1 MEGRDFGPP
10 PHLLSERG
18 ALVHRAASRIASTG
32 HASVQHRGHFQTG
45 KYYSSH
51 LPMAPHS
58 GGGLMG
64 NSSASFMGTFLTSS
78 LGSPASHS
86 SGPPTSPSSP
96 SFRGGTHSN
105 ASQIWFPHS
114 HDAPGY
120 PRFSGSLAHTFLPMS
135 HLDHHGNSSVLYG
148 QHPFYDA
155 QKENF
160 YLRGLPSQQPLI
172 SANHSLSSVTRTTS
186 GQPLRSCSR
195 EHKSLKEAT
204 VERLSVGGT
213 KDKERGGGKQEAK
226 DRERHKQQQPQP
238 IGHSLEE
245 ESRAL
250 VRHKAALAGECRE
263 PLESRAKQ
271 LSACLLSS
279 KTPGG
284 EPPLGRHPGA
294 TGAIRCSKEAISRE
308 MRISEPPAD
317 CLQRAPVLQHS
328 VPYPMPPSVGSAA
341 NPGGFHCL
349 PLHPSHSHHPP
360 HPPYHS
366 EFYSPPPPAPLANP
380 VVQEK
385 ALEPKL
391 TGPTFVP
398 SVGHQDNKAGRPFQ
412 LGNPDCRRGGDA
424 GSIKDKVAEKG
435 GSEGA
440 GGGSEG
446 AGSWPRRP
454 HWQQQVYP
462 KADKAPAW
470 PHPHLQQQPHLAPSG
485 HLGPRP
491 RSSDCLGGTDM
502 DSFRA
507 SLPQGALGAPPYR
520 DCSHMGPS
528 PGVQSGEAKG
538 VASRSEGI
546 GSGCLL
552 QRDSQKVARICHQQ
566 QARSAQEA
574 AAPEPGR
581 DGKQKLEM
589 VALGYGGGQQQPVPP
604 WAVRAHHMQAEE
616 ERRKAYLE
624 SLASI
629 RASRTL
635 GQQPQQQLGG
645 IGPSASPRGPQGEVS
660 AIRSL
665 LKYSSQHQP
674 HLLPQ
679 RTPFGGLGC
688 LKSGTVGASCPPQG
702 SKQTLPSKKGLAP
715 NGDRVDCGDGRGR
728 EARDTPH
735 REGEVRQ
742 PPVGI
747 AVAVARHSEPPCHPL
762 DGPSGHNRHGRAM
775 PATKDGPRS
784 GCSLEP
790 DVEESRKRMCDE
802 QLGQP
807 CMEREQEL
815 LIRDNKKRVE
825 FASIHP
831 SSSCHGDLTSHIMVP
846 GGSSLQSS
854 QIGTDPSAHHP
865 SHHHWMPQTG
875 SPSLWM
881 AGHSYGIGHSAL
893 HQGLPP
899 GFSTPLPSTLQ
910 PVLPLA
916 QDPSTPLVVLPG
928 EPAVHPSAHH
938 LDVIEQPGLWPPV
951 YSACGAPSHIQ
962 HTAVYSRSQFLRQ
975 QELYALQQQQQQQ
988 QRAAQAMELQH
999 RSNHVQTQKKAEDA
1013 PEGLDMLVL
1022 EPPRPPKPFSVVP
1035 SHRKSSSPGACT
1047 ARLSPC
1053 CRPPSLRPPS
1063 TKSTPCPAPSPAAAA
1078 PHSPALSPALLRMSK
1093 QAERQDMR
1101 AEGQPPQDYPQSLEP
1116 DLPPGYTYPAI
1127 VIGYR
1132 GGPSPH
1138 EVPLAEPAD
1147 LEAVQVEP
1155 LDPAPPPAST
1165 LAEEAER
1172 ATAAGVDLERQE
1184 AQADQPGEVEVSA
1197 MPQPEPDELFK
1208 GCHLAEGVVHEELTA
1223 LDKAQSGTPY
1233 QEAEDMQMDPSEN
1246 AATQEGIEEGWQVVS
1261 YGHADPDHC
1270 AEGCMLGESRAV
1282 SPDLGCISACA
1293 PPSPVTESPQAS
1305 FLNCWSLE
1313 LLIAAAFCA
1322 GGDTPPPAPV
1332 ALPCPRSRGMELL
1345 SELADLES
1353 WRWDRDSH
1361 EEYPPT
1367 SGLHSLATLATA
1379 RALEAVPQGDVE
1391 AGAEHPCPARRT
1403 INLRRKCTWT
1413 PRHEPVC
1420 PVKGAM
1426 ETMGAQEL
1434 AMRVRLAELQRRY
1447 KEKQRELVK
1456 LQRKQEHHIEEIPRS
1471 PARRGP
1477 GRPRKRK
1484 STLGTGPQALTETP
1498 RNIRSL
1504 GVGLSPQPEIL
1515 IGCGE
1520 MHLKKKKLSNQSFE
1534 RLGATQ
1540 IKARCCKPGARAA
1553 TLSSK
1558 LIHGVSQQK
1567 QKTKASQGGS
1577 LALGRRLALEGHPP
1591 VIGGDSTARSSNDSD
1606 EHSDT
1611 EEDEEDG
1618 SYDSEDAD
1626 DVLHPRDGSA
1636 SLVVTGPSPSSI
1648 VKLEANQKAKNKKER
1663 QGLSGSLSLSCVE
1676 GQVKVKK
1683 KVPSRQMPLAPPRK
1697 PAEDKEEGRPRRVR
1711 GPRPRH
1717 QQAMWGKRGDR
1728 GLPAVIS
1735 ERLKRAT
1742 RKSVTQQV
1750 PTRKFKG
1757 RAVSRLLE
1765 SFAANEGFQ
1774 MDEDSSFSDGG
1785 EDGSHSRHMCHVT
1798 RSTPALPNCVLTKEL
1813 LVDGLKVLI
1822 SEDELLYAARI
1833 HTLELTDIY
1842 SITIDGERRSRQK
1855 IYSLEQ
1861 LLQEAVLDVQPG
1873 SEAVLTSGQRVC
1885 AYWSERSRCLY
1896 PGYVSRGGT
1905 CEDGKAGGVMVEFDD
1920 GDRGRISLPN
1930 IRLLPPDYQIHSPAS
1945 IEPPTLVV
1953 CAGQRGRRSSTLE
1966 KAPLSHMTSEKP
1978 SKMETVKESKAITK
1992 AKPGRPKGSTTKN
2005 SLVTRMNKTAN
2016 PMLSWPA
2023 DLVPKKKAI
2032 NSLFQVNGSPRK
2044 PFKRK
2049 EVEAFSLSSSTA
2061 APAKGIFRSSFAVD
2075 SFSSIANG
2083 YSSFGNQQ
2091 SVMSVSSRSSLCGR
2105 GRRPG
2110 EGGGMQGRKAEFLVK
2125 LDHEGVT
2132 SPKTKNSK
2140 ALLLRGSTG
2149 HGGQLNKGFDT
2160 KGVAAMAQTI
2170 GYSHPAL
2177 LIKDNKKADGTRADL
2192 LLKGVSH
2199 LQKPT
2204 PSLVLAD
2211 YADFGMNCHSDCP
2224 SSYSDMDEE
2233 EDDDERGAPM
2243 VTASGGLR
2251 TAGSFLS
2258 RLSVSSSSSGSSS
2271 SSSSG
2276 SLSSS
2281 SLCSSDNDSSY
2292 SSEDEEGSALL
2303 LQGCLSSHRP
2313 LLQPP
2318 EPASGPTQGSF
2329 VAKTMTVAGTKGK
2342 NDNSASS
2349 KPLKRKECPGPA
2361 PKNPKDLAKRQKFP
2375 EVNNQPKVS
2384 AFLPAR
2390 QLWKWSGNP
2399 TQRRGMKGKARKL
2412 FYKAVVRGRETVC
2425 IGDCAVFLSAG
2436 RPHLPYVGRIES
2448 FWESWSS
2455 SMVVKVKWFYHPEE
2469 TKLGKQ
2475 HRDGKHALYQ
2485 SSHEDEND
2493 VQTIS
2498 HKCQVVSREEYEQL
2512 SRIRKPTGS
2521 SQDLYY
2527 LAGTYDPASGQLFT
2541 AEGLPIL
2548 C

>member
-78 LGSPASHS
+78 LSSPASHS

-120 PRFSGSLAHTFLPMS
+120 ARFSGSLAHTFLPMS

-204 VERLSVGGT
+204 AERLSVGGT

-238 IGHSLEE
+238 NGHSLEE
-245 ESRAL
+245 ETAL
-250 VRHKAALAGECRE
+250 VRHKAVLAGECRE

-294 TGAIRCSKEAISRE
+294 AGATRCSKEAISRE

-380 VVQEK
+380 IVQEK
-385 ALEPKL
+385 ALQPKL

-398 SVGHQDNKAGRPFQ
+398 SVGHQDNRAGRPFQ
-412 LGNPDCRRGGDA
+412 LGNPDCRRAGDA
-424 GSIKDKVAEKG
+424 GGIKDKVVEKG
-435 GSEGA
+435 GGEGA

-507 SLPQGALGAPPYR
+507 SLPQGALGASPFR

-538 VASRSEGI
+538 VASRSEGV
-546 GSGCLL
+546 GGGCAL
-552 QRDSQKVARICHQQ
+552 QRDGQKVARICHQQ

-589 VALGYGGGQQQPVPP
+589 VALGYVGGQQQPVPP

-688 LKSGTVGASCPPQG
+688 LKSGTVGAGCPPQG

-728 EARDTPH
+728 EARDTSH

-775 PATKDGPRS
+775 PATKDGPRT

-790 DVEESRKRMCDE
+790 DVEEGRKRMCDE
-802 QLGQP
+802 QLSQP

-846 GGSSLQSS
+846 GGTSLQSS

-910 PVLPLA
+910 PVLPLT
-916 QDPSTPLVVLPG
+916 QDTSTPLVVLPG

-988 QRAAQAMELQH
+988 QQRAAHAMELQH
-999 RSNHVQTQKKAEDA
+999 RSNHVQMQKKAEDA
-1013 PEGLDMLVL
+1013 PEGLDMLVP

-1035 SHRKSSSPGACT
+1035 SHRKTGSSGSCT

-1053 CRPPSLRPPS
+1053 CRSPSLRSPN
-1063 TKSTPCPAPSPAAAA
+1063 TKGTPCPAPSPAAAA
-1078 PHSPALSPALLRMSK
+1078 PHSPALSPALLRMPK

-1101 AEGQPPQDYPQSLEP
+1101 VEGQPPQDYPQSLEP
-1116 DLPPGYTYPAI
+1116 
-1127 VIGYR
+1127 
-1132 GGPSPH
+1132 
-1138 EVPLAEPAD
+1138 
-1147 LEAVQVEP
+1147 
-1155 LDPAPPPAST
+1155 
-1165 LAEEAER
+1165 
-1172 ATAAGVDLERQE
+1172 
-1184 AQADQPGEVEVSA
+1184 
-1197 MPQPEPDELFK
+1197 
-1208 GCHLAEGVVHEELTA
+1208 
-1223 LDKAQSGTPY
+1223 
-1233 QEAEDMQMDPSEN
+1233 
-1246 AATQEGIEEGWQVVS
+1246 
-1261 YGHADPDHC
+1261 
-1270 AEGCMLGESRAV
+1270 
-1282 SPDLGCISACA
+1282 
-1293 PPSPVTESPQAS
+1293 
-1305 FLNCWSLE
+1305 
-1313 LLIAAAFCA
+1313 
-1322 GGDTPPPAPV
+1322 
-1332 ALPCPRSRGMELL
+1332 
-1345 SELADLES
+1345 
-1353 WRWDRDSH
+1353 
-1361 EEYPPT
+1361 
-1367 SGLHSLATLATA
+1367 
-1379 RALEAVPQGDVE
+1379 
-1391 AGAEHPCPARRT
+1391 
-1403 INLRRKCTWT
+1403 
-1413 PRHEPVC
+1413 
-1420 PVKGAM
+1420 
-1426 ETMGAQEL
+1426 
-1434 AMRVRLAELQRRY
+1434 
-1447 KEKQRELVK
+1447 
-1456 LQRKQEHHIEEIPRS
+1456 
-1471 PARRGP
+1471 
-1477 GRPRKRK
+1477 
-1484 STLGTGPQALTETP
+1484 
-1498 RNIRSL
+1498 
-1504 GVGLSPQPEIL
+1504 
-1515 IGCGE
+1515 
-1520 MHLKKKKLSNQSFE
+1520 
-1534 RLGATQ
+1534 
-1540 IKARCCKPGARAA
+1540 
-1553 TLSSK
+1553 
-1558 LIHGVSQQK
+1558 
-1567 QKTKASQGGS
+1567 
-1577 LALGRRLALEGHPP
+1577 
-1591 VIGGDSTARSSNDSD
+1591 
-1606 EHSDT
+1606 
-1611 EEDEEDG
+1611 EEDEEEG

-1683 KVPSRQMPLAPPRK
+1683 KVPSRPMPLARPRK

-1711 GPRPRH
+1711 GPSPRH
-1717 QQAMWGKRGDR
+1717 QQAMWGMRGDR
-1728 GLPAVIS
+1728 RSPAVIS

-1750 PTRKFKG
+1750 PTRKSKG

-1785 EDGSHSRHMCHVT
+1785 EDGSQPGHMCHVT
-1798 RSTPALPNCVLTKEL
+1798 RSTPALPSCILTKEL
-1813 LVDGLKVLI
+1813 LMDGLKVLI

-1873 SEAVLTSGQRVC
+1873 SEALLTSGQRVC

-1905 CEDGKAGGVMVEFDD
+1905 YEDGKAGGVMVEFDD

-1945 IEPPTLVV
+1945 VEPPTLVA

-1978 SKMETVKESKAITK
+1978 SKMVNVKECKAITK

-2016 PMLSWPA
+2016 PMLSWPV

-2032 NSLFQVNGSPRK
+2032 NNLFQVNGSPRK

-2049 EVEAFSLSSSTA
+2049 EVEAFSLSSPTV

-2083 YSSFGNQQ
+2083 YSSFGNQP

-2149 HGGQLNKGFDT
+2149 HGSQLDKGFDT

-2177 LIKDNKKADGTRADL
+2177 LIKDNNKADGTRADL

-2233 EDDDERGAPM
+2233 EDDDDERGAPM
-2243 VTASGGLR
+2243 ATASGGLR

-2258 RLSVSSSSSGSSS
+2258 RLSVSSSSGSSS

-2329 VAKTMTVAGTKGK
+2329 VAKTMTVPGTKAE

-2349 KPLKRKECPGPA
+2349 KPLKRKQCPGSA
-2361 PKNPKDLAKRQKFP
+2361 PKSPKDLAKRQKFQA
-2375 EVNNQPKVS
+2375 VNNQPKVS

-2475 HRDGKHALYQ
+2475 QRDGKHALYQ

-2512 SRIRKPTGS
+2512 SRIRKPIGN
-2521 SQDLYY
+2521 SQELYY
-2527 LAGTYDPASGQLFT
+2527 LAGTYDPANGQLFT

>member
-78 LGSPASHS
+78 LSSPASHS

-120 PRFSGSLAHTFLPMS
+120 ARFSGSLAHTFLPMS

-204 VERLSVGGT
+204 AERLSVGGT

-226 DRERHKQQQPQP
+226 DRD
-238 IGHSLEE
+238 LEE
-245 ESRAL
+245 ETAL
-250 VRHKAALAGECRE
+250 VRHKAVLAGECRE

-294 TGAIRCSKEAISRE
+294 AGATRCSKEAISRE

-349 PLHPSHSHHPP
+349 PL
-360 HPPYHS
+360 
-366 EFYSPPPPAPLANP
+366 PPPPAPLANP
-380 VVQEK
+380 IVQEK
-385 ALEPKL
+385 ALQPKL

-398 SVGHQDNKAGRPFQ
+398 SVGHQDNRAGRPFQ
-412 LGNPDCRRGGDA
+412 LGNPDCRRAGDA
-424 GSIKDKVAEKG
+424 GGIKDKVVEKG
-435 GSEGA
+435 GGEGA

-446 AGSWPRRP
+446 
-454 HWQQQVYP
+454 
-462 KADKAPAW
+462 
-470 PHPHLQQQPHLAPSG
+470 PHLAPSG

-507 SLPQGALGAPPYR
+507 SLPQGALGASPFR

-538 VASRSEGI
+538 VASRSEGV
-546 GSGCLL
+546 GGGCAL
-552 QRDSQKVARICHQQ
+552 QRDGQKVARICHQQ

-589 VALGYGGGQQQPVPP
+589 VALGYVGGQQQPVPP

-624 SLASI
+624 SL
-629 RASRTL
+629 
-635 GQQPQQQLGG
+635 QLGG

-688 LKSGTVGASCPPQG
+688 LKSGTVGAGCPPQG

-728 EARDTPH
+728 EARDTSH

-775 PATKDGPRS
+775 PATKDGPRT

-790 DVEESRKRMCDE
+790 DVEEGRKRMCDE
-802 QLGQP
+802 QLSQ
-807 CMEREQEL
+807 
-815 LIRDNKKRVE
+815 DNKKRVE

-846 GGSSLQSS
+846 GGTSLQSS

-910 PVLPLA
+910 PVLPLT
-916 QDPSTPLVVLPG
+916 QDTSTPLVVLPG

-988 QRAAQAMELQH
+988 QQR
-999 RSNHVQTQKKAEDA
+999 KAEDA
-1013 PEGLDMLVL
+1013 PEGLDMLVP

-1035 SHRKSSSPGACT
+1035 SHRKTGSSGSCT

-1053 CRPPSLRPPS
+1053 CRSPSLRSPN
-1063 TKSTPCPAPSPAAAA
+1063 TKGTPCPAPSPAAAA
-1078 PHSPALSPALLRMSK
+1078 PHSPALSPALLRMPK

-1101 AEGQPPQDYPQSLEP
+1101 VEGQPPQDYPQSLEP
-1116 DLPPGYTYPAI
+1116 GKDTATVLRRN
-1127 VIGYR
+1127 VIQIEDMRRLTLHRVSHRRGYR
-1132 GGPSPH
+1132 FH
-1138 EVPLAEPAD
+1138 
-1147 LEAVQVEP
+1147 
-1155 LDPAPPPAST
+1155 
-1165 LAEEAER
+1165 
-1172 ATAAGVDLERQE
+1172 
-1184 AQADQPGEVEVSA
+1184 
-1197 MPQPEPDELFK
+1197 
-1208 GCHLAEGVVHEELTA
+1208 
-1223 LDKAQSGTPY
+1223 
-1233 QEAEDMQMDPSEN
+1233 
-1246 AATQEGIEEGWQVVS
+1246 
-1261 YGHADPDHC
+1261 
-1270 AEGCMLGESRAV
+1270 
-1282 SPDLGCISACA
+1282 
-1293 PPSPVTESPQAS
+1293 
-1305 FLNCWSLE
+1305 
-1313 LLIAAAFCA
+1313 
-1322 GGDTPPPAPV
+1322 DTPPPKAAPV
-1332 ALPCPRSRGMELL
+1332 RLPLARVNHLPRG
-1345 SELADLES
+1345 
-1353 WRWDRDSH
+1353 
-1361 EEYPPT
+1361 
-1367 SGLHSLATLATA
+1367 
-1379 RALEAVPQGDVE
+1379 
-1391 AGAEHPCPARRT
+1391 
-1403 INLRRKCTWT
+1403 
-1413 PRHEPVC
+1413 
-1420 PVKGAM
+1420 
-1426 ETMGAQEL
+1426 
-1434 AMRVRLAELQRRY
+1434 
-1447 KEKQRELVK
+1447 
-1456 LQRKQEHHIEEIPRS
+1456 
-1471 PARRGP
+1471 GP
-1477 GRPRKRK
+1477 
-1484 STLGTGPQALTETP
+1484 
-1498 RNIRSL
+1498 
-1504 GVGLSPQPEIL
+1504 
-1515 IGCGE
+1515 
-1520 MHLKKKKLSNQSFE
+1520 LK
-1534 RLGATQ
+1534 
-1540 IKARCCKPGARAA
+1540 
-1553 TLSSK
+1553 
-1558 LIHGVSQQK
+1558 
-1567 QKTKASQGGS
+1567 
-1577 LALGRRLALEGHPP
+1577 
-1591 VIGGDSTARSSNDSD
+1591 
-1606 EHSDT
+1606 
-1611 EEDEEDG
+1611 EDEEEG

-1663 QGLSGSLSLSCVE
+1663 QGLSGKAARWSLHTS
-1676 GQVKVKK
+1676 VKVKK
-1683 KVPSRQMPLAPPRK
+1683 KVPSRPMPLARPRK

-1711 GPRPRH
+1711 GPSPRH
-1717 QQAMWGKRGDR
+1717 QQAMWGMRGDR
-1728 GLPAVIS
+1728 RSPAVIS

-1750 PTRKFKG
+1750 LSPKHNPASQTVSDMMKQTSSHFIQSKG

-1785 EDGSHSRHMCHVT
+1785 EDGSQASSHPLDCVCVCVCVCSA
-1798 RSTPALPNCVLTKEL
+1798 ALPSCILTKEL
-1813 LVDGLKVLI
+1813 LMDGLKVLI

-1873 SEAVLTSGQRVC
+1873 SEALLTSGQRVC

-1896 PGYVSRGGT
+1896 PGYVSRGERGT
-1905 CEDGKAGGVMVEFDD
+1905 YEDGKAGGVMVEFDD

-1930 IRLLPPDYQIHSPAS
+1930 IRLLPPDYQIHCNV
-1945 IEPPTLVV
+1945 EPPTLVA

-1978 SKMETVKESKAITK
+1978 SKMVNVKEFISLKNKEHIFITIICVLT
-1992 AKPGRPKGSTTKN
+1992 GRPKGSTTKN

-2016 PMLSWPA
+2016 PMLSWPV

-2032 NSLFQVNGSPRK
+2032 NNLFQVNGSPRK

-2049 EVEAFSLSSSTA
+2049 EVEAFSLSSPTV

-2083 YSSFGNQQ
+2083 YSSFGNQP

-2149 HGGQLNKGFDT
+2149 HGSQLDKGFDT

-2177 LIKDNKKADGTRADL
+2177 LIKDNNKADGTR
-2192 LLKGVSH
+2192 
-2199 LQKPT
+2199 KPT

-2233 EDDDERGAPM
+2233 EDDDDERGAPM
-2243 VTASGGLR
+2243 ATASGGLR

-2258 RLSVSSSSSGSSS
+2258 RLSVSSSSGSSS
-2271 SSSSG
+2271 SS
-2276 SLSSS
+2276 
-2281 SLCSSDNDSSY
+2281 SSDNDSSY

-2329 VAKTMTVAGTKGK
+2329 VAKTMTVPGTKAE

-2349 KPLKRKECPGPA
+2349 KPLKRKQCPGSA
-2361 PKNPKDLAKRQKFP
+2361 PKSPKDLAKRQKFQA
-2375 EVNNQPKVS
+2375 VNNQPKVS

-2475 HRDGKHALYQ
+2475 QRDGKHALYQ

-2512 SRIRKPTGS
+2512 SRIRKPIGN
-2521 SQDLYY
+2521 SQELYY
-2527 LAGTYDPASGQLFT
+2527 LAGTYDPANGQLFT